1 MPMTRKNRR
10 RGGRQTRKAGKTYT
24 KAIVSKPAT
33 LYNSSSIAPIPPRY
47 LTKMKYAESFTL
59 TGAGLRTQQMN
70 LNSLFDPNRSG
81 LGHQPYGFDQL
92 CGPSG
97 AALYNR
103 YRVYRCDYVLT
114 VANDTYNIQYA
125 VLNTNDA
132 SPPIGNVSEARENPR
147 CKYAVQNPGGTLKVM
162 KGSINIAS
170 LMGRTKA
177 QYTAA
182 DSYQSVYSTSPSE
195 LAVMNIFV
203 QGLND
208 DVSVSMSHTINVLLT
223 YHVEL
228 FDPHVLDQS

>member
-1 MPMTRKNRR
+1 MPNYKMAKSGKGKRGKRAYGRRRPR
-10 RGGRQTRKAGKTYT
+10 RGGKKT
-24 KAIVSKPAT
+24 T
-33 LYNSSSIAPIPPRY
+33 LANRSALAPIPARFI
-47 LTKMKYAESFTL
+47 TKMKYAESFVLSGT
-59 TGAGLRTQQMN
+59 GLRTQQMN

-97 AALYNR
+97 SALYNR
-103 YRVYRCDYVLT
+103 YRVYKVDYVVV
-114 VANDTYNIQYA
+114 VANDTYNIHYA

-147 CKYAVQNPGGTLKVM
+147 CQYKCQNPGGTLKTIT
-162 KGSINIAS
+162 GSISLPS

-177 QYTAA
+177 QYMAS
-182 DSYQSVYSTSPSE
+182 DNYQSVYSASPNE
-195 LAVMNIFV
+195 LAVMNIYA

-208 DVSVSMSHTINVLLT
+208 DVGVSMSHTVNVLLT
-223 YHVEL
+223 YHVEF

>member
-1 MPMTRKNRR
+1 MARRSKFTRIPKRLGRKLMRRYRKKKTTLANR
-10 RGGRQTRKAGKTYT
+10 
-24 KAIVSKPAT
+24 
-33 LYNSSSIAPIPPRY
+33 SSLAPIPARY
-47 LTKMKYAESFTL
+47 ITKMKYAESYLL

-92 CGPSG
+92 CGPAG
-97 AALYNR
+97 TALYNR
-103 YRVYRCDYVLT
+103 YRVFKVDYVVV
-114 VANDTYNIQYA
+114 VANDDYNIHYA

-147 CKYAVQNPGGTLKVM
+147 CQYKCQNPGGTLKTIT
-162 KGSINIAS
+162 GSISLPS

-177 QYTAA
+177 QYMAS
-182 DSYQSVYSTSPSE
+182 DNYQSVYNASPAE
-195 LAVMNIFV
+195 LAVMNIYA

-208 DVSVSMSHTINVLLT
+208 DVSVSMTHTVNVLLT
-223 YHVEL
+223 YHVEF